1 MKWTTKRSLGVRW
14 GLLFALLV
22 ALCGPLA
29 GSTLAQP
36 SVPHSFYGT
45 VTIAGDPAP
54 VGTVVEARGSGVA
67 TDRDGNPLVT
77 TEEGK
82 YGGPGASAI
91 QLLVQAE
98 VVGGALADGD
108 PIDFYVNGVEAECQ
122 DPETGG
128 WLYGYLFEQGGVTE
142 LNLRIESAQPTPG
155 PTHTP
160 RPSPTPTETWTP
172 EPTPGPTNTPPP
184 GSTSTPTWTPTPTQ
198 TPTPTPTTAPTN
210 MSLPDASPTPTGTPV
225 PSPSPT
231 PASPDVLEWSPGIN
245 YNVGDEVVYD
255 GRRYTSLQAHTSQA
269 GGDPS
274 SDPALWQPVD
284 TAPTPAGDT
293 PTDTPEPA
301 APGATPTD
309 TPEPAAPTATPA
321 SVASASTPATTSAA
335 TPEPATPRPT
345 TTPSTGGRPGGFLA
359 LLFIAIV
366 LALIGV
372 VAVAFGAWG
381 LLRRGRGSE

>member
-1 MKWTTKRSLGVRW
+1 MKWITKRSLGVRLS
-14 GLLFALLV
+14 LLFALMVSLY
-22 ALCGPLA
+22 GPLA
-29 GSTLAQP
+29 VSTLAQP
-36 SVPHSFYGT
+36 TVPHSFYGT
-45 VTIAGDPAP
+45 LTIGGNPAP
-54 VGTVVEARGSGVA
+54 VGTVVEARGSGVHTA
-67 TDRDGNPLVT
+67 QGEYPTLTT

-82 YGGPGASAI
+82 YGNPGVRE
-91 QLLVQAE
+91 QLVVQGDL
-98 VVGGALADGD
+98 GGGED
-108 PIDFYVNGVEAECQ
+108 IFFYVNGVQAECQ
-122 DPETGG
+122 DPETGK
-128 WLYGYLFEQGGVTE
+128 WLDSYPFEQGGVTE

-160 RPSPTPTETWTP
+160 RPSPTSTATWTP

-184 GSTSTPTWTPTPTQ
+184 GSTSTPTWTPTPTR

-309 TPEPAAPTATPA
+309 TPEPAAPTDTPA

-335 TPEPATPRPT
+335 TPETATPVSKATPT
-345 TTPSTGGRPGGFLA
+345 PTPSTGGAKSGGFSA
-359 LLFIAIV
+359 LLYIAIV
-366 LALIGV
+366 LALVGV